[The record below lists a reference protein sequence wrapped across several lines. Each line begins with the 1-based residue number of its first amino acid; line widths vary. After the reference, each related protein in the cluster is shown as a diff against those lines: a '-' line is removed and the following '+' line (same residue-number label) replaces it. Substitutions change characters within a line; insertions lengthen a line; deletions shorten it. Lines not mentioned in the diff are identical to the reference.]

1 MILARRWLAVALC
14 AVSLSGCG
22 YLYDP
27 QGFSSAISPWENG
40 QASDQ
45 AMLALSKGHF
55 DTAEQLGAE
64 ALRRNPRDPYALL
77 VMASVY
83 QNTART
89 DLARQYYEALISM
102 HPQQTTVWGSGA
114 DMRRRTIEDI
124 ARSNL
129 AALGGAAAPGMMAD
143 IAGTPAAAYAP
154 PSSEPP
160 QVSVQDAAF
169 AADTAIITRFETLRR
184 LLKMNMISRDDY
196 VRRRAANLGALL
208 PYSVPRRPG
217 AGLDQPAPP
226 AEQIIGR
233 LKDISAN
240 YQEKSVS
247 EDAMAAERSAILEAL
262 LPLHPLR
269 LADSPP
275 PVSDQLR
282 FAAVAGRVQRL
293 RDAGLI
299 TAAEAARERG
309 AAEAQL
315 AAAMAQAGAT
325 ARLANGTAPQ
335 PALSAKGDGV
345 TLGVYV
351 SDMRAEVA
359 WESLQRRFPEQLG
372 QLQSSI
378 IRVRHRR
385 RGHVY
390 VLRAGP
396 VRDRHAALEVCH
408 VLRRSHVTCAPTVIR

>member
-27 QGFSSAISPWENG
+27 QGFSTAISPWDNG

-55 DTAEQLGAE
+55 DAAEQLGAE

-83 QNTART
+83 QNTARA
-89 DLARQYYEALISM
+89 DLARQYYLALISM

-129 AALGGAAAPGMMAD
+129 AALGPGPGPGMLAD
-143 IAGTPAAAYAP
+143 IAGTPAAAYETVAVH
-154 PSSEPP
+154 PP

-169 AADTAIITRFETLRR
+169 TADTAVITRFETLRR
-184 LLKMNMISRDDY
+184 LLKSNMISRDDY
-196 VRRRAANLGALL
+196 IRRRAANLGALL
-208 PYSVPRRPG
+208 PYSVARRPG
-217 AGLDQPAPP
+217 AGLGQPAPS

-240 YQEKSVS
+240 FQEKSVS
-247 EDAMAAERSAILEAL
+247 EDAMAAERTAILEAL

-269 LADSPP
+269 RADPP
-275 PVSDQLR
+275 PPKGSWPR
-282 FAAVAGRVQRL
+282 PWPRPRPPPGWPAAPRPSRRSAPR
-293 RDAGLI
+293 
-299 TAAEAARERG
+299 ARGWRWG
-309 AAEAQL
+309 F
-315 AAAMAQAGAT
+315 M
-325 ARLANGTAPQ
+325 
-335 PALSAKGDGV
+335 SAKC
-345 TLGVYV
+345 
-351 SDMRAEVA
+351 
-359 WESLQRRFPEQLG
+359 
-372 QLQSSI
+372 
-378 IRVRHRR
+378 
-385 RGHVY
+385 
-390 VLRAGP
+390 GP
-396 VRDRHAALEVCH
+396 RWPGNPCSAAF
-408 VLRRSHVTCAPTVIR
+408 RSN